1 MRSTKARFFTAL
13 AVIVLLIAIERSSR
27 VTKSAD
33 GQMVKLE
40 AWHFQAAGARYD
52 LPNRP
57 WARRLEKW
65 LPNSVKQRL
74 DLSHPALSTVITPG
88 FPGEPA
94 LSAAF
99 LIREPAGTPGIGA
112 LRLVVADDCGQ
123 EFDPAVHSST
133 VSGGYWVA
141 EMQAFPRRGRELR
154 LRLMENNNSL
164 GEITI
169 PNPAR
174 RSYPKWQPEALPV
187 SVKTNGLE
195 FSLVKFQ
202 SFQSGAATF
211 TKDGVYP
218 RTQCIFRVAENG
230 RDSTAWRPVS
240 FEISDA
246 TGNHWRAPF
255 DSRLEGL
262 NGSEVSAGFL
272 GALWAEEDAWK
283 LRVELRRVAEFPEN
297 ELLRIDHVPIPR
309 PDDVLQPQTAYDA
322 NGTTV
327 EVAAIIG
334 SKVGWNRIYLLN
346 PSRGRDCVTVLIKG
360 RILSQGRRVTFVE
373 DEHGNLVRLEGA
385 PSEPGHVAGLVVT
398 IKVLTGRR
406 KDELR
411 RLLRRRRRSGARL
424 VPSSRRAPH
433 LL

>member
-1 MRSTKARFFTAL
+1 MIT
-13 AVIVLLIAIERSSR
+13 
-27 VTKSAD
+27 
-33 GQMVKLE
+33 LE
-40 AWHFQAAGARYD
+40 AWNFQTNRVRYD

-57 WARRLEKW
+57 WARRAEKL
-65 LPNSVKQRL
+65 LPDWVNQRIGLLQPVTTFVTPNFTGESV
-74 DLSHPALSTVITPG
+74 LS
-88 FPGEPA
+88 
-94 LSAAF
+94 SAF
-99 LIREPAGTPGIGA
+99 SIREPTGTPGIGA
-112 LRLVVADDCGQ
+112 LRLVVSDDRGQ
-123 EFDPAVHSST
+123 EFDPAFHDANVH
-133 VSGGYWVA
+133 GGYWVA

-164 GEITI
+164 GEVTI

-174 RSYPKWQPEALPV
+174 GSYPKWKPESLPV

-218 RTQCIFRVAENG
+218 RTQCVFRVAENG

-262 NGSEVSAGFL
+262 NRSEVSAGFL
-272 GALWAEEDAWK
+272 GALWAEEAAWK
-283 LRVELRRVAEFPEN
+283 LGVELRRVAEFPEN
-297 ELLRIDHVPIPR
+297 ELLRIDHIPIPR

-322 NGTTV
+322 NGATV

-346 PSRGRDCVTVLIKG
+346 PNRGRDCVTVLIKG

-373 DEHGNLVRLEGA
+373 ARDERGNLVRLEGA
-385 PSEPGHVAGLVVT
+385 PSEPGHVAGLSPDFLPYSFNFKPAAGANELT
-398 IKVLTGRR
+398 LVLGV
-406 KDELR
+406 
-411 RLLRRRRRSGARL
+411 SQ
-424 VPSSRRAPH
+424 SRFVEFLAKPEQVREDMTTPPN
-433 LL
+433 